1 MMMHL
6 LLFLMFS
13 QLLLLLLVVMMGYR
27 TAMLL
32 LGVSICCLHL
42 FPINSLSELFC
53 RVLTLFSLSL
63 AHRSSMI
70 IIVRGSMI
78 SKPFIIMITLCILNW
93 ILMNFRSMILL
104 IEGILF
110 AHMLLRFIALMTFHL
125 LMHGYRTMLLRKMM
139 GRPMIFGSMMILA
152 KILRGSLVCGML
164 LSNGMTREERVF
176 PV

>member
-1 MMMHL
+1 MHL
-6 LLFLMFS
+6 LLFLMSS
-13 QLLLLLLVVMMGYR
+13 QLLLLLLVVMMGLG

-53 RVLTLFSLSL
+53 RMLTLFSPSL
-63 AHRSSMI
+63 AHRSSMM

-125 LMHGYRTMLLRKMM
+125 LMHGYRAMLLRKMM

-152 KILRGSLVCGML
+152 KILRSSLVCGML